1 MNTYEMLS
9 ISITSPAWEAA
20 VDFSSSVESA
30 VASQNRL
37 VKEAL
42 YVWEHR
48 QNSETEQV
56 TFQLI
61 VFTRTGGSVTA
72 HIEKFTVKRVGCCL
86 KVSLAT
92 A

>member
-30 VASQNRL
+30 IASQNRL

-42 YVWEHR
+42 NVWEHR
-48 QNSETEQV
+48 QNSETGQV

-61 VFTRTGGSVTA
+61 VLLVLG
-72 HIEKFTVKRVGCCL
+72 KRHCTHREIYG
-86 KVSLAT
+86 
-92 A
+92 

>member
-30 VASQNRL
+30 IASQNRL

-42 YVWEHR
+42 NVWEHR
-48 QNSETEQV
+48 QNSETGQV

-61 VFTRTGGSVTA
+61 VFTRTGEA
-72 HIEKFTVKRVGCCL
+72 
-86 KVSLAT
+86 SLHTSRNLRLSAL
-92 A
+92 AAALWCH